1 MRRVGAGER
10 SANRS
15 GSEGAKKGKL
25 PYLRKDASDRK
36 GQPKSATTIMLQ
48 TNRRERG
55 RMTSFEQAKEV
66 LKRCFGHDR
75 FRPEQE
81 RAVKAIMGKRDV
93 LAVMSTGAGKSLIY
107 QVPAVALGGTTIVV
121 SPLVSLM
128 SDQVGKLLDLG
139 LHPAFLNNTLS
150 LRAQE
155 TVRNRIKS
163 GEFQILYVAPERLSN
178 PAFLSAIE
186 NLAVPLVAVD
196 EAHCISEWGHDF
208 RSDYREI
215 SAFIERFD
223 QRPTV
228 VALTATATPR
238 VRKDIARSLG
248 LQNPLEIVSSFDR
261 ANLSLSVVH
270 MPHDE
275 RGSWCVRTAR
285 SRESECGIF
294 YCVTISETERIHDA
308 LKRADVPAA
317 LYHGKLDGDAK
328 KAAQEAFMSGQAPV
342 MVATSA
348 FGMGI
353 DKPDVRYVVCC
364 GMPLS
369 VESYYQQI
377 GRAGRDG
384 KPADTI
390 MLWDEQDLQTAL
402 FMAEAGGE
410 GQNDPQRSRQKGLAF
425 DMRDFCRD
433 EDTCRRDLVLRY
445 FGEKPPDDGGC
456 GRCDNCAAPIDGIV
470 RAEDAR
476 PLTDDER
483 NLFASLKRACA
494 AVADGSGSGGA
505 GSAGGALTER
515 ALRGVCRKRPGSLEQ
530 LLKVDGM
537 TAKTAQAYGA
547 QILAVVETGELPA
560 SVKPLEMPDVPEE
573 LSDALIA
580 TIRALGSEARRAVVL
595 KVACGKSE
603 PGAKADGYESL
614 PCWGSAGPDRSKA
627 KHALDALIA
636 CGAVGQKPGEKCL
649 RVMRVG

>member
-1 MRRVGAGER
+1 M
-10 SANRS
+10 
-15 GSEGAKKGKL
+15 
-25 PYLRKDASDRK
+25 RKDASDRK
-36 GQPKSATTIMLQ
+36 GRPEPAATITLQ
-48 TNRRERG
+48 TNKHGREH
-55 RMTSFEQAKEV
+55 MATFEQAKEV
-66 LKRCFGHDR
+66 LKRCFGHDG

-81 RAVKAIMGKRDV
+81 RAIKAIMGKRDV

-128 SDQVGKLLDLG
+128 SDQVRKLVELG
-139 LHPAFLNNTLS
+139 LHPAFLNNTLKS
-150 LRAQE
+150 QAQE
-155 TVRNRIKS
+155 TVRRRIKN

-186 NLAVPLVAVD
+186 NLATPLVAVD

-308 LKRADVPAA
+308 LKRAGVPAA
-317 LYHGKLDGDAK
+317 LYHGKLDNDAK
-328 KAAQEAFMSGQAPV
+328 KAAQETFMSGQAPV

-369 VESYYQQI
+369 IESYYQQI

-384 KPADTI
+384 EPADTI

-410 GQNDPQRSRQKGLAF
+410 GQNEPQRSRQKGLAF

-433 EDTCRRDLVLRY
+433 EDVCRRDIILRY
-445 FGEKPPDDGGC
+445 FGEKAPDDGGC
-456 GRCDNCAAPIDGIV
+456 GRCDNCAAPVDGIV

-483 NLFASLKRACA
+483 DLFVSLKSACA
-494 AVADGSGSGGA
+494 AAADGSGS

-515 ALRGVCRKRPGSLEQ
+515 ALRGVCRKRPGNLEQ

-537 TAKTAQAYGA
+537 TAKAAQAYGA
-547 QILAVVETGELPA
+547 QILAVVETGGVPA
-560 SVKPLEMPDVPEE
+560 SVKPLEMPDAPEG

-595 KVACGKSE
+595 RVACGKSE
-603 PGAKADGYESL
+603 PGAKTDGYESL
-614 PCWGSAGPDRSKA
+614 PCWGSAGPDRNKA

-636 CGAVGQKPGEKCL
+636 CGIVGQKPGEKCL
-649 RVMRVG
+649 HVVTD

>member
-1 MRRVGAGER
+1 MRRVGAGGR
-10 SANRS
+10 SANGS
-15 GSEGAKKGKL
+15 GSDDAKKGKL

-48 TNRRERG
+48 TNRRG
-55 RMTSFEQAKEV
+55 RRRMASFEQAKEV
-66 LKRCFGHDR
+66 LKRCFGHDG
-75 FRPEQE
+75 FRLEQE
-81 RAVKAIMGKRDV
+81 RAIKAIMGKRDV

-128 SDQVGKLLDLG
+128 SDQVRKLVELG

-155 TVRNRIKS
+155 KVRNRIKS
-163 GEFQILYVAPERLSN
+163 GEFQILYVERLSN
-178 PAFLSAIE
+178 PAFLSAIG
-186 NLAVPLVAVD
+186 NLTIPLVAVD

-238 VRKDIARSLG
+238 VRRDIIKSLG
-248 LQNPLEIVSSFDR
+248 LQSPLEIVSSFDR

-275 RGSWCVRTAR
+275 RESWCVRTAR
-285 SRESECGIF
+285 SRGSECGIF

-308 LKRADVPAA
+308 LRRAGVPAV
-317 LYHGKLDGDAK
+317 LYHGKLGNDEK
-328 KAAQEAFMSGQAPV
+328 RAAQEAFMSGRAPV
-342 MVATSA
+342 MVATSG

-384 KPADTI
+384 KPGDTI

-433 EDTCRRDLVLRY
+433 ENTCRRDLILRY

-456 GRCDNCAAPIDGIV
+456 GRCDNCAAPVDGIV
-470 RAEDAR
+470 RAEDTR

-483 NLFASLKRACA
+483 ALFVSLKSACA
-494 AVADGSGSGGA
+494 AVSESGG
-505 GSAGGALTER
+505 AGGALTER
-515 ALRGVCRKRPGSLEQ
+515 ALRGICRKRPENLEQ
-530 LLKVDGM
+530 LLQVDGM
-537 TAKTAQAYGA
+537 TAKAAQAYGA
-547 QILAVVETGELPA
+547 RILAVVETGEVPA
-560 SVKPLEMPDVPEE
+560 SVKPLEMPDVPDE
-573 LSDALIA
+573 LSDALAA
-580 TIRALGSEARRAVVL
+580 TIRALGSEARRAIVL
-595 KVACGKSE
+595 RVACGKSE
-603 PGAKADGYESL
+603 PGAKADPYESL

-636 CGAVGQKPGEKCL
+636 CGIVGQKPGEKCL
-649 RVMRVG
+649 RVMVAD

>member
-1 MRRVGAGER
+1 M
-10 SANRS
+10 
-15 GSEGAKKGKL
+15 
-25 PYLRKDASDRK
+25 
-36 GQPKSATTIMLQ
+36 QTT
-48 TNRRERG
+48 RHERG
-55 RMTSFEQAKEV
+55 RMASFEQAKEV
-66 LKRCFGHDR
+66 LKRCFGHDA

-81 RAVKAIMGKRDV
+81 RAIKAIIGKRDV

-107 QVPAVALGGTTIVV
+107 QVTAVALGGTTIVV

-128 SDQVGKLLDLG
+128 SDQVRKLVELG

-150 LRAQE
+150 LPAQE
-155 TVRNRIKS
+155 RVRSRIKS
-163 GEFQILYVAPERLSN
+163 GEFQILYVAPERLSS

-186 NLAVPLVAVD
+186 NLAIPLIAVD

-223 QRPTV
+223 RRPAV

-238 VRKDIARSLG
+238 VRRDIAKSLG

-275 RGSWCVRTAR
+275 RESWCVRTAR

-294 YCVTISETERIHDA
+294 YCVTISEAERIHNA
-308 LKRADVPAA
+308 LKRAGVPAA
-317 LYHGKLDGDAK
+317 LYHGKLDNDAK
-328 KAAQEAFMSGQAPV
+328 KAAQDAFMSGRTPV
-342 MVATSA
+342 MVATSG

-369 VESYYQQI
+369 IESYYQQI

-425 DMRDFCRD
+425 DMRDFCRE
-433 EDTCRRDLVLRY
+433 EDACRRDLVLRY
-445 FGEKPPDDGGC
+445 FGEKAPGDGGC
-456 GRCDNCAAPIDGIV
+456 GRCDNCAAPVGGIV

-476 PLTDDER
+476 PLTDGER
-483 NLFASLKRACA
+483 ALFISLKSACA
-494 AVADGSGSGGA
+494 AVSEGGGS
-505 GSAGGALTER
+505 LTER
-515 ALRGVCRKRPGSLEQ
+515 ALRGICRKRPGNLEQ
-530 LLKVDGM
+530 LLAVDGM
-537 TAKTAQAYGA
+537 TAKAAQAYGA
-547 QILAVVETGELPA
+547 QILAVVETGGVPA
-560 SVKPLEMPDVPEE
+560 SVKPLEMPEVPEA

-580 TIRALGSEARRAVVL
+580 TIQALSSEARRAVVL
-595 KVACGKSE
+595 RVACGKSE
-603 PGAKADGYESL
+603 PGAKTDPYEGL

-636 CGAVGQKPGEKCL
+636 CGIVGQKPGEKCL
-649 RVMRVG
+649 RVTVEG

>member
-1 MRRVGAGER
+1 M
-10 SANRS
+10 
-15 GSEGAKKGKL
+15 
-25 PYLRKDASDRK
+25 RKDASNRK

-48 TNRRERG
+48 TNKQGRER
-55 RMTSFEQAKEV
+55 MSTFEQAKEV
-66 LKRCFGHDR
+66 LKRCFRHDG

-107 QVPAVALGGTTIVV
+107 QVLAVALGGTSIVV

-128 SDQVGKLLDLG
+128 SDQVGKLVDLG

-155 TVRNRIKS
+155 RVRNRIKS

-186 NLAVPLVAVD
+186 NLAIPLIAVD

-215 SAFIERFD
+215 SAFIERFN

-270 MPHDE
+270 MPHDK

-285 SRESECGIF
+285 SRRSECGIF

-308 LKRADVPAA
+308 LKQAGAPAA
-317 LYHGKLDGDAK
+317 LYHGKLDNDAK
-328 KAAQEAFMSGQAPV
+328 RAAQEAFMSGRAPV
-342 MVATSA
+342 MVATSG

-369 VESYYQQI
+369 IESYYQQI
-377 GRAGRDG
+377 GRAGRNG

-410 GQNDPQRSRQKGLAF
+410 GQNGPQRSRQKGLAF

-433 EDTCRRDLVLRY
+433 EDTCRRDYILRY
-445 FGEKPPDDGGC
+445 FGEKAPDDGGC
-456 GRCDNCAAPIDGIV
+456 GRCDNCAAPVDGIV

-483 NLFASLKRACA
+483 ALFACLKSACA
-494 AVADGSGSGGA
+494 AVADGSGA
-505 GSAGGALTER
+505 GSAGGTLTER
-515 ALRGVCRKRPGSLEQ
+515 ALRGICRKRPGNLEQ
-530 LLKVDGM
+530 LLEVDGM
-537 TAKTAQAYGA
+537 TAKAARAYGA
-547 QILAVVETGELPA
+547 QILAVVETGKVLD
-560 SVKPLEMPDVPEE
+560 SVKPLEMPDAPEA

-580 TIRALGSEARRAVVL
+580 TIQALGSEARRAVVL

-603 PGAKADGYESL
+603 PGAKADPYESL

-636 CGAVGQKPGEKCL
+636 CGIVGQKPGEKCL
-649 RVMRVG
+649 RVMVAD

>member
-1 MRRVGAGER
+1 M
-10 SANRS
+10 
-15 GSEGAKKGKL
+15 
-25 PYLRKDASDRK
+25 
-36 GQPKSATTIMLQ
+36 AT
-48 TNRRERG
+48 
-55 RMTSFEQAKEV
+55 FEQAKEV
-66 LKRCFGHDR
+66 LKRCFGHDG

-107 QVPAVALGGTTIVV
+107 QVPAVALSGTTIVV

-155 TVRNRIKS
+155 TVRNRIKN

-186 NLAVPLVAVD
+186 NLAIPLVAVD

-248 LQNPLEIVSSFDR
+248 LQSPLEIVSSFDR

-285 SRESECGIF
+285 SRGSECGIF

-308 LKRADVPAA
+308 LKRAGVPAA
-317 LYHGKLDGDAK
+317 LYHGKLDNDAK
-328 KAAQEAFMSGQAPV
+328 RAAQEAFMSGQAPV

-369 VESYYQQI
+369 IESYYQQI

-384 KPADTI
+384 EPADTI

-433 EDTCRRDLVLRY
+433 EDTCRRDRILRY

-456 GRCDNCAAPIDGIV
+456 GRCDNCATPVDGIP

-476 PLTDDER
+476 PLTNSER
-483 NLFASLKRACA
+483 DLFASLKSACA
-494 AVADGSGSGGA
+494 AVADGGGA

-515 ALRGVCRKRPGSLEQ
+515 ALRGVCRKRPGNLEQ

-537 TAKTAQAYGA
+537 TAKAAQTYGA
-547 QILAVVETGELPA
+547 QILAVVETGGIPD
-560 SVKPLEMPDVPEE
+560 SVKPLEMPDVPED

-580 TIRALGSEARRAVVL
+580 TIRALGNEARRAVVL

-636 CGAVGQKPGEKCL
+636 CGVVEQKPGEKCL
-649 RVMRVG
+649 CVVGVD

>member
-1 MRRVGAGER
+1 M
-10 SANRS
+10 
-15 GSEGAKKGKL
+15 
-25 PYLRKDASDRK
+25 RKDASGRK

-48 TNRRERG
+48 TNRRGRG

-81 RAVKAIMGKRDV
+81 RAIRAIMGKRDV

-128 SDQVGKLLDLG
+128 SDQVRKLVELG

-155 TVRNRIKS
+155 KVRNRIKN
-163 GEFQILYVAPERLSN
+163 GELQILYVAPERLSN

-186 NLAVPLVAVD
+186 NLSIPLIAVD

-208 RSDYREI
+208 RGDYREI

-223 QRPTV
+223 RRPTV

-238 VRKDIARSLG
+238 VRTDIARSLG

-308 LKRADVPAA
+308 LKRAGVPAA
-317 LYHGKLDGDAK
+317 LYHGKLDSDAK

-425 DMRDFCRD
+425 DMRDFCRE
-433 EDTCRRDLVLRY
+433 EDICRRDFILRY
-445 FGEKPPDDGGC
+445 LGEKPPDDGGC
-456 GRCDNCAAPIDGIV
+456 RRCDNCAAPVDGIV
-470 RAEDAR
+470 CAEDAR
-476 PLTDDER
+476 PLTDSER
-483 NLFASLKRACA
+483 DLFVSLKSACA
-494 AVADGSGSGGA
+494 AIAEGGGA
-505 GSAGGALTER
+505 GGTLTER
-515 ALRGVCRKRPGSLEQ
+515 ALRGICRKRPGNLEQ
-530 LLKVDGM
+530 LLKVGGM
-537 TAKTAQAYGA
+537 TAKAAQTYGA
-547 QILAVVETGELPA
+547 QILAVVETGGVPA
-560 SVKPLEMPDVPEE
+560 SVKPLEMPDVPEG

-595 KVACGKSE
+595 RVACGKSE
-603 PGAKADGYESL
+603 PGAKTDGYESL
-614 PCWGSAGPDRSKA
+614 PCWGSAGPDRNKA

-636 CGAVGQKPGEKCL
+636 CGIVGQKPGEKCL
-649 RVMRVG
+649 HVVGVD

>member
-1 MRRVGAGER
+1 MA
-10 SANRS
+10 
-15 GSEGAKKGKL
+15 
-25 PYLRKDASDRK
+25 
-36 GQPKSATTIMLQ
+36 
-48 TNRRERG
+48 
-55 RMTSFEQAKEV
+55 SFEQAKEV
-66 LKRCFGHDR
+66 LKRRFGHDG

-81 RAVKAIMGKRDV
+81 RAIRAIMGKRDV

-128 SDQVGKLLDLG
+128 SDQVGKLVELG

-155 TVRNRIKS
+155 KVRNRIKS
-163 GEFQILYVAPERLSN
+163 DEFQILYVAPERLSN
-178 PAFLSAIE
+178 PTFLSAIE
-186 NLAVPLVAVD
+186 NLAIPLVAVD

-238 VRKDIARSLG
+238 VRTDIARSLG

-261 ANLSLSVVH
+261 ANLSLSVAH

-275 RGSWCVRTAR
+275 RESWCVRTAR
-285 SRESECGIF
+285 SRGSECGIF
-294 YCVTISETERIHDA
+294 YCVTISEVERIHNA
-308 LKRADVPAA
+308 LKQAGVPAA
-317 LYHGKLDGDAK
+317 LYHGKLGNDAK
-328 KAAQEAFMSGQAPV
+328 KAAQEAFMSGRAPV
-342 MVATSA
+342 MVATSG

-369 VESYYQQI
+369 IESYYQQI

-384 KPADTI
+384 EPADTI

-410 GQNDPQRSRQKGLAF
+410 GQDGPQRSRQKGLAF

-445 FGEKPPDDGGC
+445 FGEKAPDDGGC
-456 GRCDNCAAPIDGIV
+456 GRCDNCAAPVDGVV

-483 NLFASLKRACA
+483 DLFVSLKSACA

-505 GSAGGALTER
+505 DSAGGALTER
-515 ALRGVCRKRPGSLEQ
+515 ALRGICRKRPKNLEQ
-530 LLKVDGM
+530 LLEVDGM
-537 TAKTAQAYGA
+537 TAKAAQAYGA
-547 QILAVVETGELPA
+547 QILAVIETGGVPD

-580 TIRALGSEARRAVVL
+580 TIRTLGSEARRAVVL

-603 PGAKADGYESL
+603 PGAKTDPHESL
-614 PCWGSAGPDRSKA
+614 PCWGSAGPDRRKA

-636 CGAVGQKPGEKCL
+636 CGIVWQKPGEKRL
-649 RVMRVG
+649 RVMAD

>member
-1 MRRVGAGER
+1 MGAGER

-48 TNRRERG
+48 TNRRGRG

-107 QVPAVALGGTTIVV
+107 QVPAVALGGTSIVV

-128 SDQVGKLLDLG
+128 SDQVRKLVELG

-155 TVRNRIKS
+155 KVRNRIKN
-163 GEFQILYVAPERLSN
+163 GEFQILYVAPERLSS
-178 PAFLSAIE
+178 PAIE
-186 NLAVPLVAVD
+186 NLAIPLIAVD

-208 RSDYREI
+208 RGDYREI
-215 SAFIERFD
+215 SAFIERFNR
-223 QRPTV
+223 RPTV

-308 LKRADVPAA
+308 LKRAGVPAA
-317 LYHGKLDGDAK
+317 LYHGKLDSDAK

-369 VESYYQQI
+369 IESYYQQI

-384 KPADTI
+384 EPADTI

-433 EDTCRRDLVLRY
+433 EDTCRRDRILRY

-456 GRCDNCAAPIDGIV
+456 GRCDNCAVPIDGIV

-483 NLFASLKRACA
+483 DLFGSLKSACA
-494 AVADGSGSGGA
+494 AIAEGG
-505 GSAGGALTER
+505 GVGGALTER
-515 ALRGVCRKRPGSLEQ
+515 TLRGICRKRPGNLEQ

-537 TAKTAQAYGA
+537 TAKAAQAYGA
-547 QILAVVETGELPA
+547 QILAVVETGEVLA
-560 SVKPLEMPDVPEE
+560 SVKPLEMPEVPEG

-595 KVACGKSE
+595 RVACGKSE
-603 PGAKADGYESL
+603 PGAKTDGYESL

-636 CGAVGQKPGEKCL
+636 CGIVGQKPGEKCL
-649 RVMRVG
+649 HVVTD

>member
-1 MRRVGAGER
+1 MA
-10 SANRS
+10 
-15 GSEGAKKGKL
+15 
-25 PYLRKDASDRK
+25 
-36 GQPKSATTIMLQ
+36 
-48 TNRRERG
+48 
-55 RMTSFEQAKEV
+55 SFEQAKEV
-66 LKRCFGHDR
+66 LKRCFGHDE

-81 RAVKAIMGKRDV
+81 RAIGAIMGNRDV

-107 QVPAVALGGTTIVV
+107 QVPAVALGGTAIVI

-128 SDQVGKLLDLG
+128 SDQVEKLVELG

-150 LRAQE
+150 LQAQE
-155 TVRNRIKS
+155 KVRGRIKS

-186 NLAVPLVAVD
+186 GLAIPLVAVD

-208 RSDYREI
+208 RGDYREI

-223 QRPTV
+223 RRPTV
-228 VALTATATPR
+228 VALTATATPK
-238 VRKDIARSLG
+238 VRKDIVKSLG

-261 ANLSLSVVH
+261 GNLSLSVVH

-275 RGSWCVRTAR
+275 RESWCVRAAR

-294 YCVTISETERIHDA
+294 YCVTISETERTHSA
-308 LKRADVPAA
+308 LRRAGVPAA
-317 LYHGKLDGDAK
+317 LYHGKLDNDAK
-328 KAAQEAFMSGQAPV
+328 KAAQDAFMSGRAPV
-342 MVATSA
+342 MVATSG

-369 VESYYQQI
+369 IESYYQQI

-410 GQNDPQRSRQKGLAF
+410 GQNDPQHSRQKGLAF
-425 DMRDFCRD
+425 DMRDFCRN
-433 EDTCRRDLVLRY
+433 EDTCRRDLILRY
-445 FGEKPPDDGGC
+445 FGEKAPDDGGC
-456 GRCDNCAAPIDGIV
+456 GRCDNCAAPVDGIV
-470 RAEDAR
+470 HAEDAR

-483 NLFASLKRACA
+483 ALFVSLKSACA
-494 AVADGSGSGGA
+494 AVAEDGTGGS
-505 GSAGGALTER
+505 LTER
-515 ALRGVCRKRPGSLEQ
+515 ALRGICRKKPGNLEQ

-537 TAKTAQAYGA
+537 TAKAAQAYGA
-547 QILAVVETGELPA
+547 QILAVIEAGGIPD
-560 SVKPLEMPDVPEE
+560 SVKPLEMPEVPKA

-580 TIRALGSEARRAVVL
+580 TIQALSSEARRAVVL
-595 KVACGKSE
+595 RVACGKSD
-603 PGAKADGYESL
+603 PGAKADDYESL

-636 CGAVGQKPGEKCL
+636 CGIVGQKPGEKCL
-649 RVMRVG
+649 HVMVGD

>member
-1 MRRVGAGER
+1 
-10 SANRS
+10 
-15 GSEGAKKGKL
+15 
-25 PYLRKDASDRK
+25 
-36 GQPKSATTIMLQ
+36 MLQ
-48 TNRRERG
+48 TNRHERE
-55 RMTSFEQAKEV
+55 RMTSFEQTEEV
-66 LKRCFGHDR
+66 LKRCFGHDG

-81 RAVKAIMGKRDV
+81 RAIKAIMGKRDV

-128 SDQVGKLLDLG
+128 SDQVRKLVELG
-139 LHPAFLNNTLS
+139 LHPAFLNNTLKPQ
-150 LRAQE
+150 AQE
-155 TVRNRIKS
+155 KVRNRIKS
-163 GEFQILYVAPERLSN
+163 GEFQILYVAPERLSS

-186 NLAVPLVAVD
+186 NLAIPLVAVD

-208 RSDYREI
+208 RGDYREI

-223 QRPTV
+223 RRPTV

-238 VRKDIARSLG
+238 VRKDIAKSLG

-275 RGSWCVRTAR
+275 RESWCVRAAR
-285 SRESECGIF
+285 SRRSECGIF
-294 YCVTISETERIHDA
+294 YCVTISEAERIHGA
-308 LKRADVPAA
+308 LKRAGVPAA
-317 LYHGKLDGDAK
+317 LYHGKLGNDAK
-328 KAAQEAFMSGQAPV
+328 KAAQDAFMTGRAPV
-342 MVATSA
+342 MVATSG

-369 VESYYQQI
+369 IESYYQQI

-384 KPADTI
+384 GPADTI

-425 DMRDFCRD
+425 GMRDFCRD
-433 EDTCRRDLVLRY
+433 EDICRRDLILRY

-456 GRCDNCAAPIDGIV
+456 GRCDNCAAPVDGIV

-476 PLTDDER
+476 PLTDGER
-483 NLFASLKRACA
+483 ALFACLKSACA
-494 AVADGSGSGGA
+494 AAAED
-505 GSAGGALTER
+505 GGALTER
-515 ALRGVCRKRPGSLEQ
+515 ALRGICRKRPGNLEQ
-530 LLKVDGM
+530 LLEVDGV
-537 TAKTAQAYGA
+537 TAKAARAYGA
-547 QILAVVETGELPA
+547 QILAVVETGELPT
-560 SVKPLEMPDVPEE
+560 SVKPLEMPDVPEA
-573 LSDALIA
+573 LSDALVA
-580 TIRALGSEARRAVVL
+580 TIRVLGNEARRAVVL
-595 KVACGKSE
+595 RVACGKSE
-603 PGAKADGYESL
+603 PGAKANDYESL

-627 KHALDALIA
+627 KHALDTLIA
-636 CGAVGQKPGEKCL
+636 CGIVGQKPGEKCL
-649 RVMRVG
+649 RVMAD

>member
-1 MRRVGAGER
+1 MPPGP
-10 SANRS
+10 SN
-15 GSEGAKKGKL
+15 
-25 PYLRKDASDRK
+25 LRKGIIAR
-36 GQPKSATTIMLQ
+36 GQQIEPRATIALQ
-48 TNRRERG
+48 TNKHGREH
-55 RMTSFEQAKEV
+55 MTTFEQAKEV
-66 LKRCFGHDR
+66 LKRCFEHDG

-107 QVPAVALGGTTIVV
+107 QVPAVALGGTSIVV

-139 LHPAFLNNTLS
+139 LHPAFLNNTLG

-155 TVRNRIKS
+155 RVRNRIKS

-186 NLAVPLVAVD
+186 NLAIPLVAVD

-238 VRKDIARSLG
+238 VRKDIAKSLG

-261 ANLSLSVVH
+261 ANLSLSVAH

-275 RGSWCVRTAR
+275 RESWCVRTAR
-285 SRESECGIF
+285 SRGSECGIF

-308 LKRADVPAA
+308 LKRAGVPAA
-317 LYHGKLDGDAK
+317 LYHGKLSNDAK
-328 KAAQEAFMSGQAPV
+328 RAAQEAFMSGRAPV

-353 DKPDVRYVVCC
+353 NKPDVRYVVCC

-369 VESYYQQI
+369 IESYYQQI
-377 GRAGRDG
+377 GRAGRGG

-410 GQNDPQRSRQKGLAF
+410 GQSDPQRSRQKGLAF

-433 EDTCRRDLVLRY
+433 EDTCRRDRILRY

-456 GRCDNCAAPIDGIV
+456 GRCDNCAAPVDGIV
-470 RAEDAR
+470 RAEDTR

-483 NLFASLKRACA
+483 ALFVSLKSACA
-494 AVADGSGSGGA
+494 AVSESGG
-505 GSAGGALTER
+505 AGGALTER
-515 ALRGVCRKRPGSLEQ
+515 ALRGICRKRPGNLEQ

-537 TAKTAQAYGA
+537 TAKAAQTYGA
-547 QILAVVETGELPA
+547 QILAVVEAGGVPA
-560 SVKPLEMPDVPEE
+560 SVKPLEMPDVPED

-580 TIRALGSEARRAVVL
+580 TIRALGNEARRAVVL
-595 KVACGKSE
+595 RVACGKSE
-603 PGAKADGYESL
+603 PGAKTDGYESL

-636 CGAVGQKPGEKCL
+636 CGIVGQKPGEKCL
-649 RVMRVG
+649 CVMRVD

>member
-1 MRRVGAGER
+1 
-10 SANRS
+10 
-15 GSEGAKKGKL
+15 
-25 PYLRKDASDRK
+25 
-36 GQPKSATTIMLQ
+36 MLQ
-48 TNRRERG
+48 IIRHEREH
-55 RMTSFEQAKEV
+55 MTSFEQAEEV
-66 LKRCFGHDR
+66 LKRCFGHDA

-81 RAVKAIMGKRDV
+81 RAIKAIMGKRDV

-107 QVPAVALGGTTIVV
+107 QVPAVALGGTTIVI

-128 SDQVGKLLDLG
+128 SDQVKKLVELG
-139 LHPAFLNNTLS
+139 LHPAFLNNTLKPQ
-150 LRAQE
+150 AQE
-155 TVRNRIKS
+155 KVRNRIRS
-163 GEFQILYVAPERLSN
+163 GEFQVLYVAPERLSS

-186 NLAVPLVAVD
+186 DLAIPLVAVD

-223 QRPTV
+223 RRPTV

-261 ANLSLSVVH
+261 DNLSLSVVH

-275 RGSWCVRTAR
+275 RESWCVRAAR
-285 SRESECGIF
+285 SRGSECGIF
-294 YCVTISETERIHDA
+294 YCVTISEAERIHGA
-308 LKRADVPAA
+308 LRRAGVPAA
-317 LYHGKLDGDAK
+317 LYHGKLGNDAK
-328 KAAQEAFMSGQAPV
+328 KAAQDALMSARAPV
-342 MVATSA
+342 MVATSG

-369 VESYYQQI
+369 IESYYQQI

-402 FMAEAGGE
+402 FMAETVGE
-410 GQNDPQRSRQKGLAF
+410 GQDGPQRSRQKGLAF

-433 EDTCRRDLVLRY
+433 EDTCRRDLILRY
-445 FGEKPPDDGGC
+445 FGEKAPDDGGC
-456 GRCDNCAAPIDGIV
+456 GRCDNCAAPVDGIV

-483 NLFASLKRACA
+483 DLFASLKSACA
-494 AVADGSGSGGA
+494 AVADGSGSGGT
-505 GSAGGALTER
+505 LTER
-515 ALRGVCRKRPGSLEQ
+515 ALRGICRKRPENLEQ
-530 LLKVDGM
+530 LLQVDGM
-537 TAKTAQAYGA
+537 TAKAAQAHGA
-547 QILAVVETGELPA
+547 QILAVVETGKVPA
-560 SVKPLEMPDVPEE
+560 SVKPLEMPDAPEE
-573 LSDALIA
+573 LSDALVA

-595 KVACGKSE
+595 RVACGKSE
-603 PGAKADGYESL
+603 PGSKANPYESL
-614 PCWGSAGPDRSKA
+614 PCWGSASPDRSKA

-636 CGAVGQKPGEKCL
+636 CGIVGQKPGEKCL
-649 RVMRVG
+649 HVMRMD

>member
-10 SANRS
+10 STNGS
-15 GSEGAKKGKL
+15 GSKGAKKGEL
-25 PYLRKDASDRK
+25 PYLRKGASDRK
-36 GQPKSATTIMLQ
+36 DQPGSATTIMLQ
-48 TNRRERG
+48 TNKHGRG
-55 RMTSFEQAKEV
+55 RMASFEQAKEV
-66 LKRCFGHDR
+66 LKRCFGHDG

-81 RAVKAIMGKRDV
+81 RAIRAVMGKRDV

-128 SDQVGKLLDLG
+128 SDQVKKLVELG

-155 TVRNRIKS
+155 KVRRRIKS
-163 GEFQILYVAPERLSN
+163 GEFQILYVAPERLSS
-178 PAFLSAIE
+178 PAFLSTIE
-186 NLAVPLVAVD
+186 NLAIPLIAVD

-275 RGSWCVRTAR
+275 RESWCVRTAR
-285 SRESECGIF
+285 SRGSECGIF
-294 YCVTISETERIHDA
+294 YCVTISEVERIHNA
-308 LKRADVPAA
+308 LKQAGVSAA
-317 LYHGKLDGDAK
+317 LYHGKLSNDAK
-328 KAAQEAFMSGQAPV
+328 KAAQEAFMSGRAPV
-342 MVATSA
+342 MVATSG

-369 VESYYQQI
+369 IESYYQQI
-377 GRAGRDG
+377 GRAGRDEE
-384 KPADTI
+384 PADTI

-433 EDTCRRDLVLRY
+433 EDTCRRDLILRY
-445 FGEKPPDDGGC
+445 FGEKAPDDGGC
-456 GRCDNCAAPIDGIV
+456 GRCDNCAAPVDGIV

-476 PLTDDER
+476 PPTDDER
-483 NLFASLKRACA
+483 DLFVSLKSACA
-494 AVADGSGSGGA
+494 AVANGNGS

-515 ALRGVCRKRPGSLEQ
+515 ALRGICRKRPGSLEQ

-595 KVACGKSE
+595 RVACGKSE
-603 PGAKADGYESL
+603 PGAKANGYESL

-627 KHALDALIA
+627 KHVLDALIA
-636 CGAVGQKPGEKCL
+636 CGIVGQKPGEKCL
-649 RVMRVG
+649 RVVVRG

>member
-1 MRRVGAGER
+1 M
-10 SANRS
+10 
-15 GSEGAKKGKL
+15 
-25 PYLRKDASDRK
+25 RKDASDRK

-48 TNRRERG
+48 TNRHGREH
-55 RMTSFEQAKEV
+55 MASFEQAKEV

-81 RAVKAIMGKRDV
+81 RAIRAIMGKRDV

-107 QVPAVALGGTTIVV
+107 QVPAVALSGTTIVV

-128 SDQVGKLLDLG
+128 SDQVRKLVELG

-150 LRAQE
+150 LPAQE
-155 TVRNRIKS
+155 RVRNRIKS

-178 PAFLSAIE
+178 PVFLSAIE
-186 NLAVPLVAVD
+186 NLAIPLIAVD

-208 RSDYREI
+208 RGDYREI

-223 QRPTV
+223 RRPTV

-238 VRKDIARSLG
+238 VRRDIAKSLG

-275 RGSWCVRTAR
+275 RESWCVRTAR
-285 SRESECGIF
+285 SRGSECGIF
-294 YCVTISETERIHDA
+294 YCVTISETERIHDT
-308 LKRADVPAA
+308 LKRAGVSAA
-317 LYHGKLDGDAK
+317 LYHGKLGNDAK
-328 KAAQEAFMSGQAPV
+328 KAAQEAFMSGRAPV
-342 MVATSA
+342 MVATSG

-402 FMAEAGGE
+402 FMAETGGE

-425 DMRDFCRD
+425 NMRDFCRD
-433 EDTCRRDLVLRY
+433 EDACRRDLVLRY
-445 FGEKPPDDGGC
+445 FGEKSPDDGGC
-456 GRCDNCAAPIDGIV
+456 GRCDNCAAPVDGIV

-476 PLTDDER
+476 PLTNDER
-483 NLFASLKRACA
+483 DLFASLKSACA
-494 AVADGSGSGGA
+494 AVANGNGS

-515 ALRGVCRKRPGSLEQ
+515 ALRGICRKRPGNLEQ

-537 TAKTAQAYGA
+537 TAKAAQAYGA
-547 QILAVVETGELPA
+547 RILAVVETGEVPA
-560 SVKPLEMPDVPEE
+560 SVKPLEMPDVPDE
-573 LSDALIA
+573 LSDALVA
-580 TIRALGSEARRAVVL
+580 TIRALGSKARRAVVL
-595 KVACGKSE
+595 KVACGKRE

-636 CGAVGQKPGEKCL
+636 CGVVGQKPGEKCL
-649 RVMRVG
+649 RVMRD

>member
-1 MRRVGAGER
+1 MA
-10 SANRS
+10 
-15 GSEGAKKGKL
+15 
-25 PYLRKDASDRK
+25 
-36 GQPKSATTIMLQ
+36 
-48 TNRRERG
+48 
-55 RMTSFEQAKEV
+55 SFEQAEEV
-66 LKRCFGHDR
+66 LKRCFGHDG

-81 RAVKAIMGKRDV
+81 RAIKAIMGKRDV

-107 QVPAVALGGTTIVV
+107 QVPAVALGGTTIVI

-128 SDQVGKLLDLG
+128 SDQVRKLVELG

-155 TVRNRIKS
+155 KVRNRIRS
-163 GEFQILYVAPERLSN
+163 GEFQILYVAPERLSS
-178 PAFLSAIE
+178 PAFLSAIG
-186 NLAVPLVAVD
+186 NLAIPLVAVD

-208 RSDYREI
+208 RGDYREI

-238 VRKDIARSLG
+238 VRKDIAKSLG

-275 RGSWCVRTAR
+275 RESWCVRAAR
-285 SRESECGIF
+285 SRRSECGIF
-294 YCVTISETERIHDA
+294 YCVTISEAERIHGA
-308 LKRADVPAA
+308 LKRAGVPAA
-317 LYHGKLDGDAK
+317 LYHGKLGNDAK
-328 KAAQEAFMSGQAPV
+328 KAAQDAFMTGRAPV
-342 MVATSA
+342 MVATSG

-369 VESYYQQI
+369 IESYYQQI

-384 KPADTI
+384 GPADTI

-410 GQNDPQRSRQKGLAF
+410 GQNGPQRSRQKGLAF

-433 EDTCRRDLVLRY
+433 EDACRRDCILRY
-445 FGEKPPDDGGC
+445 FGEKAPDDGGC
-456 GRCDNCAAPIDGIV
+456 GRCDNCAAPVDGIV
-470 RAEDAR
+470 RAEDAT
-476 PLTDDER
+476 PLTDSER
-483 NLFASLKRACA
+483 DLFACLKSACA
-494 AVADGSGSGGA
+494 AAADGSGA
-505 GSAGGALTER
+505 GALTER
-515 ALRGVCRKRPGSLEQ
+515 ALRGICRKRPRNLEQ
-530 LLKVDGM
+530 LLKVDGV
-537 TAKTAQAYGA
+537 TAKTAQTYGA
-547 QILAVVETGELPA
+547 QILAVVETGEVPD
-560 SVKPLEMPDVPEE
+560 SVKPLEMPEVPEE

-595 KVACGKSE
+595 RVACGKSE
-603 PGAKADGYESL
+603 PGSKADPYESL

-636 CGAVGQKPGEKCL
+636 CGIVGQKPGEKCL
-649 RVMRVG
+649 RVMAAD

>member
-1 MRRVGAGER
+1 
-10 SANRS
+10 
-15 GSEGAKKGKL
+15 
-25 PYLRKDASDRK
+25 
-36 GQPKSATTIMLQ
+36 MLQ
-48 TNRRERG
+48 TNKHGREH
-55 RMTSFEQAKEV
+55 MASFEQAKEV
-66 LKRCFGHDR
+66 LKRCFGHDG

-81 RAVKAIMGKRDV
+81 KAIRAIMGKRDV

-128 SDQVGKLLDLG
+128 SDQVKKLVELG

-155 TVRNRIKS
+155 KVRRRIKS

-186 NLAVPLVAVD
+186 NLAIPLVAVD

-208 RSDYREI
+208 RGDYREI

-223 QRPTV
+223 RRPTV

-275 RGSWCVRTAR
+275 RESWCVRAAR
-285 SRESECGIF
+285 SKGSECGIF
-294 YCVTISETERIHDA
+294 YCVTISESERIHGA
-308 LKRADVPAA
+308 LRRAGVPAA
-317 LYHGKLDGDAK
+317 LYHGKLGNDAK
-328 KAAQEAFMSGQAPV
+328 RAAQDAFMSGRAPV
-342 MVATSA
+342 MVATSG

-377 GRAGRDG
+377 GRAGRDE

-410 GQNDPQRSRQKGLAF
+410 GQNEPQRSRQKGLAF

-433 EDTCRRDLVLRY
+433 EDVCRRDLILRY
-445 FGEKPPDDGGC
+445 FGEKAPDDGGC
-456 GRCDNCAAPIDGIV
+456 GRCDNCAAPVDGIV

-476 PLTDDER
+476 PLTDDKR
-483 NLFASLKRACA
+483 DLFVSLKSACA
-494 AVADGSGSGGA
+494 AAADGSGS

-515 ALRGVCRKRPGSLEQ
+515 ALRGVCRKRPGNLEQ

-537 TAKTAQAYGA
+537 TAKAAQAYGA
-547 QILAVVETGELPA
+547 QILAVVETGGVPA
-560 SVKPLEMPDVPEE
+560 SVKPLEMPDAPEG

-595 KVACGKSE
+595 RVACGKSE
-603 PGAKADGYESL
+603 PGAKTNVYESL
-614 PCWGSAGPDRSKA
+614 PCWGSAGPNRSKA

-636 CGAVGQKPGEKCL
+636 CGIVGQKPGEKCL
-649 RVMRVG
+649 RVMRVD

>member
-1 MRRVGAGER
+1 M
-10 SANRS
+10 
-15 GSEGAKKGKL
+15 
-25 PYLRKDASDRK
+25 RKDASDRK

-48 TNRRERG
+48 TNKQGREHVS
-55 RMTSFEQAKEV
+55 TFEQAKEV
-66 LKRCFGHDR
+66 LKRCFGHDG

-81 RAVKAIMGKRDV
+81 RAIRSIMGKRDV

-155 TVRNRIKS
+155 RVRNRIKS

-178 PAFLSAIE
+178 PTFLSAIE
-186 NLAVPLVAVD
+186 NLAIPLVAVD

-208 RSDYREI
+208 RSDYRKI
-215 SAFIERFD
+215 SAFIKRFD

-270 MPHDE
+270 LPHDE
-275 RGSWCVRTAR
+275 RGLWCVRTAR
-285 SRESECGIF
+285 SRGSECGIF

-308 LKRADVPAA
+308 LKRAGVPAA
-317 LYHGKLDGDAK
+317 LYHGKLSNDAK
-328 KAAQEAFMSGQAPV
+328 RAAQEAFMSRRAPV

-433 EDTCRRDLVLRY
+433 VDTCRRDLILRY
-445 FGEKPPDDGGC
+445 FGEKPP
-456 GRCDNCAAPIDGIV
+456 
-470 RAEDAR
+470 
-476 PLTDDER
+476 
-483 NLFASLKRACA
+483 
-494 AVADGSGSGGA
+494 
-505 GSAGGALTER
+505 
-515 ALRGVCRKRPGSLEQ
+515 
-530 LLKVDGM
+530 
-537 TAKTAQAYGA
+537 
-547 QILAVVETGELPA
+547 
-560 SVKPLEMPDVPEE
+560 
-573 LSDALIA
+573 
-580 TIRALGSEARRAVVL
+580 
-595 KVACGKSE
+595 
-603 PGAKADGYESL
+603 
-614 PCWGSAGPDRSKA
+614 
-627 KHALDALIA
+627 
-636 CGAVGQKPGEKCL
+636 
-649 RVMRVG
+649 

>member
-1 MRRVGAGER
+1 MRRMGAGER
-10 SANRS
+10 SANGS
-15 GSEGAKKGKL
+15 ESEGAKKGKL

-36 GQPKSATTIMLQ
+36 GQPKSATTIMSQ
-48 TNRRERG
+48 TNKQGRER
-55 RMTSFEQAKEV
+55 MSTFEQAKEV
-66 LKRCFGHDR
+66 LKRCFGHDG

-81 RAVKAIMGKRDV
+81 RAIKAIMGKRDV

-128 SDQVGKLLDLG
+128 SDQVRKLVELG

-155 TVRNRIKS
+155 KVRNRIKS

-178 PAFLSAIE
+178 PAFLTAIE
-186 NLAVPLVAVD
+186 NLAIPLVAVD

-208 RSDYREI
+208 RGDYREI

-248 LQNPLEIVSSFDR
+248 LQKPLEIVSSFDR
-261 ANLSLSVVH
+261 ANLSLSVLH

-275 RGSWCVRTAR
+275 RESWCVRTAR
-285 SRESECGIF
+285 SRGSTCGIF

-308 LKRADVPAA
+308 LKRAGVPAA
-317 LYHGKLDGDAK
+317 LYHSKLDNDAK
-328 KAAQEAFMSGQAPV
+328 KAAQEAFMSGRTPV
-342 MVATSA
+342 MVATSG

-425 DMRDFCRD
+425 DMRDFCR
-433 EDTCRRDLVLRY
+433 EEGTCRRDLVLRY
-445 FGEKPPDDGGC
+445 FGEKAPDDGGC
-456 GRCDNCAAPIDGIV
+456 GRCDNCAAPVDGIV
-470 RAEDAR
+470 RAEDTR

-483 NLFASLKRACA
+483 ALFVSLKSACA
-494 AVADGSGSGGA
+494 AVANGNGS

-515 ALRGVCRKRPGSLEQ
+515 ALRGICRKRPGNLEQ
-530 LLKVDGM
+530 FLKLDGM
-537 TAKTAQAYGA
+537 TAKAAQIYGA
-547 QILAVVETGELPA
+547 QILAVVETGGVPA

-573 LSDALIA
+573 LSDALVA
-580 TIRALGSEARRAVVL
+580 TIRVLGSEARRAVVL
-595 KVACGKSE
+595 RVACGKSE
-603 PGAKADGYESL
+603 PRAKANGYESL

-636 CGAVGQKPGEKCL
+636 CGIVGQKPGEKCL
-649 RVMRVG
+649 CVMMVD

>member
-1 MRRVGAGER
+1 MA
-10 SANRS
+10 
-15 GSEGAKKGKL
+15 
-25 PYLRKDASDRK
+25 
-36 GQPKSATTIMLQ
+36 
-48 TNRRERG
+48 
-55 RMTSFEQAKEV
+55 SFEQAEEV
-66 LKRCFGHDR
+66 LKRCFGHDG

-81 RAVKAIMGKRDV
+81 RAIKAIMGKRDV

-128 SDQVGKLLDLG
+128 SDQVRKLVELG
-139 LHPAFLNNTLS
+139 LHPAFLNNTLKPQ
-150 LRAQE
+150 AQE
-155 TVRNRIKS
+155 KVRNRIRS
-163 GEFQILYVAPERLSN
+163 GEFQVLYVAPERLSS

-186 NLAVPLVAVD
+186 DLAIPLVAVD

-215 SAFIERFD
+215 STFIERFD
-223 QRPTV
+223 RRPTV

-261 ANLSLSVVH
+261 DNLSLSVVH

-275 RGSWCVRTAR
+275 RESWCVRAAR
-285 SRESECGIF
+285 SRGSECGIF
-294 YCVTISETERIHDA
+294 YCVTISEAERIHDA
-308 LKRADVPAA
+308 LKRAGVPAA
-317 LYHGKLDGDAK
+317 LYHGKLDNDAK
-328 KAAQEAFMSGQAPV
+328 KAAQEAFMSGRASA

-369 VESYYQQI
+369 IESYYQQI

-433 EDTCRRDLVLRY
+433 ENTCRRDLILRY

-456 GRCDNCAAPIDGIV
+456 GRCDNCAAPVDGIV

-476 PLTDDER
+476 PLTDSER
-483 NLFASLKRACA
+483 NLFVSLKRACA

-515 ALRGVCRKRPGSLEQ
+515 ALRGVCRKRPGNLEQ
-530 LLKVDGM
+530 LLKVDGV
-537 TAKTAQAYGA
+537 TAKAAQAYGA

-560 SVKPLEMPDVPEE
+560 SVKPLEMPEVPEG

-580 TIRALGSEARRAVVL
+580 TIQALGSEARRAVVL

-603 PGAKADGYESL
+603 PGAKADPYESL

-636 CGAVGQKPGEKCL
+636 CGIVWQKPGEKCL
-649 RVMRVG
+649 RVMVAD

>member
-1 MRRVGAGER
+1 M
-10 SANRS
+10 
-15 GSEGAKKGKL
+15 
-25 PYLRKDASDRK
+25 
-36 GQPKSATTIMLQ
+36 AT
-48 TNRRERG
+48 
-55 RMTSFEQAKEV
+55 FEQAKEV
-66 LKRCFGHDR
+66 LKRCFGHDG

-81 RAVKAIMGKRDV
+81 RAIKAIMRKRDV

-107 QVPAVALGGTTIVV
+107 QVPAVALGGTSIVV

-128 SDQVGKLLDLG
+128 SDQVRKLVELS

-155 TVRNRIKS
+155 KVRNRIKS

-186 NLAVPLVAVD
+186 NLAIPLVAVD

-270 MPHDE
+270 MPHDD

-308 LKRADVPAA
+308 LKRAGVPAA
-317 LYHGKLDGDAK
+317 LYHGKLSNDAK

-342 MVATSA
+342 MIATSA

-369 VESYYQQI
+369 IESYYQQI

-433 EDTCRRDLVLRY
+433 EDTCRRDLILRY

-456 GRCDNCAAPIDGIV
+456 GRCDNCAAPVDGIV

-476 PLTDDER
+476 PLTDSER
-483 NLFASLKRACA
+483 NLFVSLKSACA
-494 AVADGSGSGGA
+494 AIAEGG
-505 GSAGGALTER
+505 GVGGALTER
-515 ALRGVCRKRPGSLEQ
+515 TLRGICRKRPRNLEQ
-530 LLKVDGM
+530 LLRVNGM
-537 TAKTAQAYGA
+537 TAKAAQAYGA
-547 QILAVVETGELPA
+547 QILAVIETGGVPA

-580 TIRALGSEARRAVVL
+580 TIRVSIAR
-595 KVACGKSE
+595 S
-603 PGAKADGYESL
+603 
-614 PCWGSAGPDRSKA
+614 
-627 KHALDALIA
+627 
-636 CGAVGQKPGEKCL
+636 Q
-649 RVMRVG
+649 

>member
-1 MRRVGAGER
+1 MRRVGLG
-10 SANRS
+10 
-15 GSEGAKKGKL
+15 EGAKKGKL

-36 GQPKSATTIMLQ
+36 DQPKSATTIMLQ
-48 TNRRERG
+48 INKHGRG
-55 RMTSFEQAKEV
+55 RMASFEQAEEV
-66 LKRCFGHDR
+66 LKRCFGHDG

-81 RAVKAIMGKRDV
+81 RAIRAIMGKRDV

-128 SDQVGKLLDLG
+128 SDQVRKLVELG
-139 LHPAFLNNTLS
+139 LHPAFLNNTLN
-150 LRAQE
+150 LPAQE
-155 TVRNRIKS
+155 KVRNRIKS

-186 NLAVPLVAVD
+186 NLAIPLVAVD

-208 RSDYREI
+208 RGDYREI

-223 QRPTV
+223 RRPTV

-275 RGSWCVRTAR
+275 RESWCVRTAR
-285 SRESECGIF
+285 SRGSECGIF
-294 YCVTISETERIHDA
+294 YCVTISEAERIHNA
-308 LKRADVPAA
+308 LKRAGVPAA
-317 LYHGKLDGDAK
+317 LYHGKLGNNEK
-328 KAAQEAFMSGQAPV
+328 RAAQEAFMSGRAPV
-342 MVATSA
+342 MVATSG

-369 VESYYQQI
+369 IESYYQQI

-384 KPADTI
+384 EPADTI

-402 FMAEAGGE
+402 FMAEAGSE

-433 EDTCRRDLVLRY
+433 ENTCRRDLILRY

-456 GRCDNCAAPIDGIV
+456 GRCDNCAAPVDGIM

-483 NLFASLKRACA
+483 ALFVSLKSACA
-494 AVADGSGSGGA
+494 AVANGNGS

-515 ALRGVCRKRPGSLEQ
+515 ALRGICRKRPGNLEQ
-530 LLKVDGM
+530 LLKLDGM
-537 TAKTAQAYGA
+537 TAKAAQIYGA
-547 QILAVVETGELPA
+547 QILAVVETGGVPA

-573 LSDALIA
+573 LSDALVA
-580 TIRALGSEARRAVVL
+580 TIRVLGSEARRAVVL
-595 KVACGKSE
+595 RVACGKSE
-603 PGAKADGYESL
+603 PRAKANGYESL

-636 CGAVGQKPGEKCL
+636 CGVVGQKPGEKCL
-649 RVMRVG
+649 CVMMD

>member
-1 MRRVGAGER
+1 M
-10 SANRS
+10 
-15 GSEGAKKGKL
+15 
-25 PYLRKDASDRK
+25 RKDASDRK

-48 TNRRERG
+48 TNKQGRER
-55 RMTSFEQAKEV
+55 MSTFEQAKEV
-66 LKRCFGHDR
+66 LKRCFGHDG

-81 RAVKAIMGKRDV
+81 RAIQAIMGKRDV
-93 LAVMSTGAGKSLIY
+93 LAVMSTGAGKSLTY
-107 QVPAVALGGTTIVV
+107 QVPAVALGGTAIVV

-128 SDQVGKLLDLG
+128 SDQVRKLVELG
-139 LHPAFLNNTLS
+139 LHPAFLNNTLKPQ
-150 LRAQE
+150 AQE
-155 TVRNRIKS
+155 RVRSRIKS

-178 PAFLSAIE
+178 PAFLTAIE
-186 NLAVPLVAVD
+186 NLAIPLIAID

-208 RSDYREI
+208 RGDYREI
-215 SAFIERFD
+215 SAFIKRFD
-223 QRPTV
+223 RRPTV
-228 VALTATATPR
+228 VALTATATPG
-238 VRKDIARSLG
+238 VRRDIIKSLG
-248 LQNPLEIVSSFDR
+248 LQSPLEIVSSFDR

-275 RGSWCVRTAR
+275 RESWCVRTAR
-285 SRESECGIF
+285 SRGSECGIF

-308 LKRADVPAA
+308 LRRAGVPAA
-317 LYHGKLDGDAK
+317 LYHGKLGNNEK
-328 KAAQEAFMSGQAPV
+328 RAAQEAFMSGRAPV
-342 MVATSA
+342 MVATSG

-369 VESYYQQI
+369 IESYYQQI

-384 KPADTI
+384 EPADTI

-433 EDTCRRDLVLRY
+433 EDTCRRDLILRY
-445 FGEKPPDDGGC
+445 FGEKAPDDGGC
-456 GRCDNCAAPIDGIV
+456 GRCDNCAAPVGGIV
-470 RAEDAR
+470 RAEDAK
-476 PLTDDER
+476 PLTDSER
-483 NLFASLKRACA
+483 ALFVNLKNACA
-494 AVADGSGSGGA
+494 AVAGGN
-505 GSAGGALTER
+505 GAGGAPTER
-515 ALRGVCRKRPGSLEQ
+515 ALRGICRKKPGNLEQ
-530 LLKVDGM
+530 LLEVDGM

-547 QILAVVETGELPA
+547 QILAVVETGEVPA
-560 SVKPLEMPDVPEE
+560 SVKPLEMPDVPKA

-636 CGAVGQKPGEKCL
+636 CGIVGQKPGEKCL
-649 RVMRVG
+649 RVMGVG

>member
-1 MRRVGAGER
+1 MGAGER

-36 GQPKSATTIMLQ
+36 GQPRSATTIMLQ
-48 TNRRERG
+48 TNRRGRG

-107 QVPAVALGGTTIVV
+107 QVPAVALGGTSIVV

-128 SDQVGKLLDLG
+128 SDQVRKLVELG

-155 TVRNRIKS
+155 KVRNRIKN
-163 GEFQILYVAPERLSN
+163 GEFQILYVAPERLSS

-186 NLAVPLVAVD
+186 NLAIPLVAVD

-261 ANLSLSVVH
+261 ANLSLSVAH

-285 SRESECGIF
+285 SRRSECGIF

-308 LKRADVPAA
+308 LKRAGVPAA
-317 LYHGKLDGDAK
+317 LYHGKLDNNAK
-328 KAAQEAFMSGQAPV
+328 KAAQEAFMSGRASA

-369 VESYYQQI
+369 IESYYQQI

-433 EDTCRRDLVLRY
+433 EDTCRRDLILRY
-445 FGEKPPDDGGC
+445 FDEKPPDDGGC
-456 GRCDNCAAPIDGIV
+456 GRCDNCAVPIDGIV

-483 NLFASLKRACA
+483 DLFASLKSACA
-494 AVADGSGSGGA
+494 AIAEGGDA
-505 GSAGGALTER
+505 GSPLTER
-515 ALRGVCRKRPGSLEQ
+515 ALRGICRKRPGNLEQ

-537 TAKTAQAYGA
+537 TAKAAQAYGA
-547 QILAVVETGELPA
+547 QILAVVETGEVLA
-560 SVKPLEMPDVPEE
+560 SVKPLEMPEVPEA
-573 LSDALIA
+573 LSDALVA

-603 PGAKADGYESL
+603 PGTKADPYESL

-636 CGAVGQKPGEKCL
+636 CEIVGQKPGEKRLCVVV
-649 RVMRVG
+649 RG

>member
-1 MRRVGAGER
+1 M
-10 SANRS
+10 
-15 GSEGAKKGKL
+15 
-25 PYLRKDASDRK
+25 
-36 GQPKSATTIMLQ
+36 AT
-48 TNRRERG
+48 
-55 RMTSFEQAKEV
+55 FEQAKEV
-66 LKRCFGHDR
+66 LKRCFGHDG

-81 RAVKAIMGKRDV
+81 RAIKAIMGKRDV

-128 SDQVGKLLDLG
+128 SDQVRKLVELG
-139 LHPAFLNNTLS
+139 LHPAFLNNTLKS
-150 LRAQE
+150 QAQE
-155 TVRNRIKS
+155 TVRRRIKN

-186 NLAVPLVAVD
+186 NLAIPLVAVD

-308 LKRADVPAA
+308 LKRAGVPAA
-317 LYHGKLDGDAK
+317 LYHGKLDSDAK

-353 DKPDVRYVVCC
+353 DKPDCATWSAAACHFQSRATISRSAAR
-364 GMPLS
+364 GAT
-369 VESYYQQI
+369 ES
-377 GRAGRDG
+377 
-384 KPADTI
+384 PPT
-390 MLWDEQDLQTAL
+390 
-402 FMAEAGGE
+402 
-410 GQNDPQRSRQKGLAF
+410 RSCYGTSK
-425 DMRDFCRD
+425 
-433 EDTCRRDLVLRY
+433 TC
-445 FGEKPPDDGGC
+445 KPPCSWRKRAARAKTTRNVPGKRGSPSTC
-456 GRCDNCAAPIDGIV
+456 GISAGTKTPAGAISFCATSARNPLMTEG
-470 RAEDAR
+470 AEDAITAR
-476 PLTDDER
+476 CPST
-483 NLFASLKRACA
+483 ASCA
-494 AVADGSGSGGA
+494 PK
-505 GSAGGALTER
+505 T
-515 ALRGVCRKRPGSLEQ
+515 PG
-530 LLKVDGM
+530 
-537 TAKTAQAYGA
+537 
-547 QILAVVETGELPA
+547 
-560 SVKPLEMPDVPEE
+560 
-573 LSDALIA
+573 
-580 TIRALGSEARRAVVL
+580 R
-595 KVACGKSE
+595 
-603 PGAKADGYESL
+603 
-614 PCWGSAGPDRSKA
+614 
-627 KHALDALIA
+627 
-636 CGAVGQKPGEKCL
+636 
-649 RVMRVG
+649 

>member
-1 MRRVGAGER
+1 MA
-10 SANRS
+10 
-15 GSEGAKKGKL
+15 
-25 PYLRKDASDRK
+25 
-36 GQPKSATTIMLQ
+36 
-48 TNRRERG
+48 
-55 RMTSFEQAKEV
+55 SFEQAEEV

-81 RAVKAIMGKRDV
+81 RAIKAITGKRDV

-107 QVPAVALGGTTIVV
+107 QVPAVALGGTTIVI

-128 SDQVGKLLDLG
+128 SDQVRKLVELG

-155 TVRNRIKS
+155 KVRRRIKS
-163 GEFQILYVAPERLSN
+163 GEFQILYVAPERLSS

-186 NLAVPLVAVD
+186 GLAIPLVAVD

-208 RSDYREI
+208 RGDYREI

-223 QRPTV
+223 RRPTV
-228 VALTATATPR
+228 VALTATATPK
-238 VRKDIARSLG
+238 VRKDIVKSLG

-261 ANLSLSVVH
+261 DNLSLSVIH

-275 RGSWCVRTAR
+275 RESWCVRAAR
-285 SRESECGIF
+285 SRGSECGIF
-294 YCVTISETERIHDA
+294 YCVTISEAERIHGA
-308 LKRADVPAA
+308 LKRAGVPAA
-317 LYHGKLDGDAK
+317 LYHGKLGNDAK
-328 KAAQEAFMSGQAPV
+328 KAAQEAFMTGRAPI
-342 MVATSA
+342 MAATSG

-353 DKPDVRYVVCC
+353 DKPNVRYVVCC

-369 VESYYQQI
+369 IESYYQQI

-410 GQNDPQRSRQKGLAF
+410 GQDGPQRSRQKGLAF

-456 GRCDNCAAPIDGIV
+456 GRCDNCAAPVDGIV

-476 PLTDDER
+476 PLTDGER
-483 NLFASLKRACA
+483 DLFACLKSACS
-494 AVADGSGSGGA
+494 AVADGA
-505 GSAGGALTER
+505 GGGALTER
-515 ALRGVCRKRPGSLEQ
+515 ALRGICRKKPKNLEQ
-530 LLKVDGM
+530 LLKVDGV
-537 TAKTAQAYGA
+537 TAKAAQAYGA
-547 QILAVVETGELPA
+547 QILAVVETGGIPD
-560 SVKPLEMPDVPEE
+560 SVKPLEMPEVPEE

-595 KVACGKSE
+595 RVACGKSE
-603 PGAKADGYESL
+603 PASKADPYESL

-636 CGAVGQKPGEKCL
+636 CGIVGQKPGEKYL
-649 RVMRVG
+649 RVMVGD

>member
-1 MRRVGAGER
+1 MRRVGAGGR
-10 SANRS
+10 SANGS
-15 GSEGAKKGKL
+15 GSDDAKKEKL

-48 TNRRERG
+48 TNKQGRER
-55 RMTSFEQAKEV
+55 MSTFEQAKEV
-66 LKRCFGHDR
+66 LKRCFGHDG

-81 RAVKAIMGKRDV
+81 RAIKAIMGKRDV

-107 QVPAVALGGTTIVV
+107 QVPAVALGGTSIVV

-128 SDQVGKLLDLG
+128 SDQVGKLVDLG

-155 TVRNRIKS
+155 KVRNRIKS

-186 NLAVPLVAVD
+186 NLAIPLAAID

-238 VRKDIARSLG
+238 VRRDIIKSLG
-248 LQNPLEIVSSFDR
+248 LQSPLEIVSSFDR

-275 RGSWCVRTAR
+275 RESWCVRTAR
-285 SRESECGIF
+285 SRGSECGIF

-308 LKRADVPAA
+308 LRRAGVPAA
-317 LYHGKLDGDAK
+317 LYHGKLGNDEK
-328 KAAQEAFMSGQAPV
+328 RAAQEAFMSGRAPV
-342 MVATSA
+342 MVATSG

-384 KPADTI
+384 KPGDTI

-433 EDTCRRDLVLRY
+433 ENTCRRDLILRY

-456 GRCDNCAAPIDGIV
+456 GRCDNCAAPVDGIV

-476 PLTDDER
+476 PLTDSER
-483 NLFASLKRACA
+483 NLFVSLKSACA
-494 AVADGSGSGGA
+494 AIAEGG
-505 GSAGGALTER
+505 GVGGALTER
-515 ALRGVCRKRPGSLEQ
+515 TLRGICRKRPRNLEQ
-530 LLKVDGM
+530 LLRVNGM
-537 TAKTAQAYGA
+537 TAKAAQAYGA
-547 QILAVVETGELPA
+547 QILAVIETGGVPA

-595 KVACGKSE
+595 RVACGKSE

-614 PCWGSAGPDRSKA
+614 PCWGFAGPDRSKA

-636 CGAVGQKPGEKCL
+636 CGIVGQKPGEKCL
-649 RVMRVG
+649 RVMRVD

>member
-1 MRRVGAGER
+1 M
-10 SANRS
+10 
-15 GSEGAKKGKL
+15 
-25 PYLRKDASDRK
+25 RKDASDRK

-48 TNRRERG
+48 TNRHGREH
-55 RMTSFEQAKEV
+55 MATFEQVKEV
-66 LKRCFGHDR
+66 LKRCFEHDG

-81 RAVKAIMGKRDV
+81 RAIKAIMGKRDV

-107 QVPAVALGGTTIVV
+107 QVPAVALGGTSIVV

-128 SDQVGKLLDLG
+128 SDQVGKLLELG

-155 TVRNRIKS
+155 RVRGRIKS
-163 GEFQILYVAPERLSN
+163 GEFQILYVAPERLSS

-186 NLAVPLVAVD
+186 NLAIPLVAVD

-223 QRPTV
+223 RRPTV
-228 VALTATATPR
+228 VALTATATPK
-238 VRKDIARSLG
+238 VRRDIAKSLR

-275 RGSWCVRTAR
+275 RESWCVRTAR
-285 SRESECGIF
+285 SRGSECGIF
-294 YCVTISETERIHDA
+294 YCVTISEAERIHNA
-308 LKRADVPAA
+308 LKRAGVPAA
-317 LYHGKLDGDAK
+317 LYHGKLDNDAK
-328 KAAQEAFMSGQAPV
+328 RAAQEAFMSGRAPA

-369 VESYYQQI
+369 IESYYQQI

-445 FGEKPPDDGGC
+445 FGEKAPDDGGC
-456 GRCDNCAAPIDGIV
+456 GRCDNCAAPVDGIV

-483 NLFASLKRACA
+483 DLFVSLKSACA
-494 AVADGSGSGGA
+494 AVSEGEGA
-505 GSAGGALTER
+505 GGAGGALTER
-515 ALRGVCRKRPGSLEQ
+515 ALRGICRKRPENLEQ

-537 TAKTAQAYGA
+537 TAKAAQMYGA
-547 QILAVVETGELPA
+547 QILAVVETGGVPA

-580 TIRALGSEARRAVVL
+580 TIRVLGSEARRAVVL

-614 PCWGSAGPDRSKA
+614 PCWGFAGPDRSKA

>member
-1 MRRVGAGER
+1 MRRVGLG
-10 SANRS
+10 
-15 GSEGAKKGKL
+15 EGAKKGKL

-36 GQPKSATTIMLQ
+36 DQPKSATTIMLQ
-48 TNRRERG
+48 INKHGRG
-55 RMTSFEQAKEV
+55 RMASFEQAEEV
-66 LKRCFGHDR
+66 LKRCFGHDG

-81 RAVKAIMGKRDV
+81 RAIKAIMGKRDV

-128 SDQVGKLLDLG
+128 SDQVRKLVELG
-139 LHPAFLNNTLS
+139 LHPAFLNNTLN
-150 LRAQE
+150 LPAQE
-155 TVRNRIKS
+155 KVRNRIKS

-186 NLAVPLVAVD
+186 NLAIPLVAVD

-208 RSDYREI
+208 RGDYREI

-223 QRPTV
+223 RRPTV

-275 RGSWCVRTAR
+275 RESWCVRTAR
-285 SRESECGIF
+285 SRGSECGIF
-294 YCVTISETERIHDA
+294 YCVTISEAERIHNA
-308 LKRADVPAA
+308 LKRAGVPAA
-317 LYHGKLDGDAK
+317 LYHGKLGNNEK
-328 KAAQEAFMSGQAPV
+328 RAAQEAFMSGRAPV
-342 MVATSA
+342 MVATSG

-369 VESYYQQI
+369 IESYYQQI

-384 KPADTI
+384 EPADTI

-402 FMAEAGGE
+402 FMAEAGSE

-433 EDTCRRDLVLRY
+433 ENTCRRDLILRY

-456 GRCDNCAAPIDGIV
+456 GRCDNCAAPVDGIM

-483 NLFASLKRACA
+483 ALFVSLKSACA
-494 AVADGSGSGGA
+494 AVANGNGS

-515 ALRGVCRKRPGSLEQ
+515 ALRGICRKRPGNLEQ
-530 LLKVDGM
+530 LLKLDGM
-537 TAKTAQAYGA
+537 TAKAAQIYGA
-547 QILAVVETGELPA
+547 QILAVVETGGVPA

-573 LSDALIA
+573 LSDALVA
-580 TIRALGSEARRAVVL
+580 TIRVLGSEARRAVVL
-595 KVACGKSE
+595 RVACGKSE
-603 PGAKADGYESL
+603 PRAKANGYESL

-636 CGAVGQKPGEKCL
+636 CGVVGQKPGEKCL
-649 RVMRVG
+649 CVMMD

>member
-1 MRRVGAGER
+1 MGAGER

-36 GQPKSATTIMLQ
+36 GQLKSATTIMLQ
-48 TNRRERG
+48 TNRRGRG

-66 LKRCFGHDR
+66 LKRCFGHDG

-81 RAVKAIMGKRDV
+81 RAIKAIMGKRDV

-107 QVPAVALGGTTIVV
+107 QVPAVALGGTSIVV

-155 TVRNRIKS
+155 RVRNRIKN
-163 GEFQILYVAPERLSN
+163 GEFQILYVAPERLSS

-186 NLAVPLVAVD
+186 NLAIPLIAVD

-215 SAFIERFD
+215 STFIERFD

-294 YCVTISETERIHDA
+294 YCVTISEAERIHGA
-308 LKRADVPAA
+308 LKRAGVPAA
-317 LYHGKLDGDAK
+317 LYHGKLGNDAK
-328 KAAQEAFMSGQAPV
+328 KAAQDAFMSGRAPV
-342 MVATSA
+342 MVATSG

-369 VESYYQQI
+369 IESYYQQI

-384 KPADTI
+384 EPADTI

-433 EDTCRRDLVLRY
+433 EDTCRRDRILRY

-456 GRCDNCAAPIDGIV
+456 GRCDNCAAPADGIV

-483 NLFASLKRACA
+483 DLFASLKSACA
-494 AVADGSGSGGA
+494 AIAEGGGA
-505 GSAGGALTER
+505 GGAPTER
-515 ALRGVCRKRPGSLEQ
+515 ALRGICRKRPGNLEQ

-537 TAKTAQAYGA
+537 TAKTAQTYGA
-547 QILAVVETGELPA
+547 QILAVIEAGGGPA
-560 SVKPLEMPDVPEE
+560 SVKPLEMPYVPEE

-603 PGAKADGYESL
+603 PGAKANGYESL
-614 PCWGSAGPDRSKA
+614 PCWGSAGPDRSEA

-636 CGAVGQKPGEKCL
+636 CGIVGQKPGQKCL
-649 RVMRVG
+649 CVMVRG

>member
-1 MRRVGAGER
+1 M
-10 SANRS
+10 
-15 GSEGAKKGKL
+15 
-25 PYLRKDASDRK
+25 RKDASDRK
-36 GQPKSATTIMLQ
+36 GRPEPAATITLQ
-48 TNRRERG
+48 TNKHGREH
-55 RMTSFEQAKEV
+55 MATFEQAKEV
-66 LKRCFGHDR
+66 LKRCFGHDG

-81 RAVKAIMGKRDV
+81 RAIRSIMGKRDV

-128 SDQVGKLLDLG
+128 SDQVRKLVELG

-155 TVRNRIKS
+155 RVRNRIKS

-178 PAFLSAIE
+178 PALLSAIE
-186 NLAVPLVAVD
+186 NLAIPLIAVD

-261 ANLSLSVVH
+261 VNLSLSVVH

-285 SRESECGIF
+285 SKGSECGIF
-294 YCVTISETERIHDA
+294 YCVTISEAERIHDA
-308 LKRADVPAA
+308 LKRAGVPAA
-317 LYHGKLDGDAK
+317 LYHGKLDNDAK

-342 MVATSA
+342 MIATSA

-369 VESYYQQI
+369 IESYYQQI

-384 KPADTI
+384 EPADTI

-433 EDTCRRDLVLRY
+433 ENTCRRDLILRY

-456 GRCDNCAAPIDGIV
+456 RRCDNCAAPVDGIV
-470 RAEDAR
+470 CAEDVG

-483 NLFASLKRACA
+483 VLFASLKSACA
-494 AVADGSGSGGA
+494 AAAEDSGA
-505 GSAGGALTER
+505 GALTER
-515 ALRGVCRKRPGSLEQ
+515 ALRGICRKRPRNLEQ
-530 LLKVDGM
+530 LLKVDGV
-537 TAKTAQAYGA
+537 TAKAAQAYGA
-547 QILAVVETGELPA
+547 QILAVVETGGVPD
-560 SVKPLEMPDVPEE
+560 SVKPLEMPDVPKA
-573 LSDALIA
+573 LSDALVA
-580 TIRALGSEARRAVVL
+580 TIQALGSEARKAVVL

-603 PGAKADGYESL
+603 PGAKADVYEGL

-627 KHALDALIA
+627 KHTLDALIA
-636 CGAVGQKPGEKCL
+636 CGIVGQKPGEKCL
-649 RVMRVG
+649 RVRVD

>member
-1 MRRVGAGER
+1 MGAGER

-25 PYLRKDASDRK
+25 PYLRKDASGRK
-36 GQPKSATTIMLQ
+36 DQPESATTIMLQ
-48 TNRRERG
+48 TNKHGREH
-55 RMTSFEQAKEV
+55 MASFEQAKEV
-66 LKRCFGHDR
+66 LKRCFGHDG

-81 RAVKAIMGKRDV
+81 KAIRAIMGKRDV

-128 SDQVGKLLDLG
+128 SDQVKKLVELG

-155 TVRNRIKS
+155 KVRRRIKS

-186 NLAVPLVAVD
+186 NLAIPLVAVD

-208 RSDYREI
+208 RGDYREI

-223 QRPTV
+223 RRPTV

-275 RGSWCVRTAR
+275 RESWCVRAAR
-285 SRESECGIF
+285 SKGSECGIF
-294 YCVTISETERIHDA
+294 YCVTISESERIHGA
-308 LKRADVPAA
+308 LRRAGVPAA
-317 LYHGKLDGDAK
+317 LYHGKLGNDAK
-328 KAAQEAFMSGQAPV
+328 RAAQDAFMSGRAPV
-342 MVATSA
+342 MVATSG

-377 GRAGRDG
+377 GRAGRDE

-410 GQNDPQRSRQKGLAF
+410 GQNEPQRSRQKGLAF

-433 EDTCRRDLVLRY
+433 EDVCRRDLILRY
-445 FGEKPPDDGGC
+445 FGEKAPDDGGC
-456 GRCDNCAAPIDGIV
+456 GRCDNCAAPVDGIV

-476 PLTDDER
+476 PLTDDKR
-483 NLFASLKRACA
+483 DLFVSLKSACA
-494 AVADGSGSGGA
+494 AAADGSGS

-515 ALRGVCRKRPGSLEQ
+515 ALRGVCRKRPGNLEQ

-537 TAKTAQAYGA
+537 TAKAAQAYGA
-547 QILAVVETGELPA
+547 QILAVVETGGVPA
-560 SVKPLEMPDVPEE
+560 SVKPLEMPDAPEG

-595 KVACGKSE
+595 RVACGKSE
-603 PGAKADGYESL
+603 PGAKTNVYESL
-614 PCWGSAGPDRSKA
+614 PCWGSAGPNRSKA

-636 CGAVGQKPGEKCL
+636 CGIVGQKPGEKCL
-649 RVMRVG
+649 RVMRVD

>member
-1 MRRVGAGER
+1 MA
-10 SANRS
+10 
-15 GSEGAKKGKL
+15 
-25 PYLRKDASDRK
+25 
-36 GQPKSATTIMLQ
+36 
-48 TNRRERG
+48 
-55 RMTSFEQAKEV
+55 SFEQAKEV
-66 LKRCFGHDR
+66 LRRCFGHDG

-81 RAVKAIMGKRDV
+81 RAIKAIMGKRDV

-107 QVPAVALGGTTIVV
+107 QVPAVALGGTTIVI

-128 SDQVGKLLDLG
+128 SDQVKKLVELD

-155 TVRNRIKS
+155 KVRRRIKS

-186 NLAVPLVAVD
+186 DLAIPLVAVD

-208 RSDYREI
+208 RGDYREI
-215 SAFIERFD
+215 STFIERFD
-223 QRPTV
+223 RRPTV

-275 RGSWCVRTAR
+275 RESWCVRAAR
-285 SRESECGIF
+285 SRGSECGIF
-294 YCVTISETERIHDA
+294 YCVTISEAERIHGA
-308 LKRADVPAA
+308 LRRAGVPAA
-317 LYHGKLDGDAK
+317 LYHGKLGNDAK
-328 KAAQEAFMSGQAPV
+328 KAAQDAFMSGRAPV
-342 MVATSA
+342 MVATSG

-369 VESYYQQI
+369 IESYYQQI

-402 FMAEAGGE
+402 FMAEAVGE
-410 GQNDPQRSRQKGLAF
+410 GQNGPQRSRQKGLAF

-445 FGEKPPDDGGC
+445 FGEKAPDNGGC
-456 GRCDNCAAPIDGIV
+456 GRCDNCAAPVDGVV

-483 NLFASLKRACA
+483 NLFVSLKRACA

-505 GSAGGALTER
+505 GSALTER
-515 ALRGVCRKRPGSLEQ
+515 ALRGICRKRPRNLEQ
-530 LLKVDGM
+530 LLKVDGV
-537 TAKTAQAYGA
+537 TAKAAQAYGA

-560 SVKPLEMPDVPEE
+560 SVKPLEMPEVPEE

-580 TIRALGSEARRAVVL
+580 TIQALGSEARRAVVL

-603 PGAKADGYESL
+603 PGAKADPYESL
-614 PCWGSAGPDRSKA
+614 PCWGSAGPNRSKA

-636 CGAVGQKPGEKCL
+636 CGIVGQKPGEKCL
-649 RVMRVG
+649 RVMMAD

>member
-1 MRRVGAGER
+1 M
-10 SANRS
+10 
-15 GSEGAKKGKL
+15 
-25 PYLRKDASDRK
+25 RKDASDREDR
-36 GQPKSATTIMLQ
+36 PEPAATIMLQ
-48 TNRRERG
+48 TNKHGRG
-55 RMTSFEQAKEV
+55 RMASFEQAKEV
-66 LKRCFGHDR
+66 LKRCFGHDG

-81 RAVKAIMGKRDV
+81 RAIKAIMGKQDV

-107 QVPAVALGGTTIVV
+107 QVPAVALGGTSIVV

-128 SDQVGKLLDLG
+128 SDQVGKLVDLG
-139 LHPAFLNNTLS
+139 LHPAFLNNMLKPQ
-150 LRAQE
+150 AQE
-155 TVRNRIKS
+155 TVRRRIKS

-186 NLAVPLVAVD
+186 NLAIPLVAVD

-208 RSDYREI
+208 RGDYREI

-223 QRPTV
+223 RRPTV

-238 VRKDIARSLG
+238 VRKDIAKSLD

-261 ANLSLSVVH
+261 ANLSLSVAH

-275 RGSWCVRTAR
+275 RESWCVRAAR

-294 YCVTISETERIHDA
+294 YCVTISETERIHGA
-308 LKRADVPAA
+308 LRRAGVPAA
-317 LYHGKLDGDAK
+317 LYHGKLGNNAK
-328 KAAQEAFMSGQAPV
+328 KAAQDAFMSGRAPV
-342 MVATSA
+342 MVATSG

-369 VESYYQQI
+369 IESYYQQI

-384 KPADTI
+384 KPSDTI

-402 FMAEAGGE
+402 FMAEAGCE
-410 GQNDPQRSRQKGLAF
+410 GQNGPQHSRQKRLAF

-433 EDTCRRDLVLRY
+433 EDTCRRDLILRY
-445 FGEKPPDDGGC
+445 FGEKPPDDGEC
-456 GRCDNCAAPIDGIV
+456 GRCDNCATPVDDIV

-483 NLFASLKRACA
+483 NLFVSLKRACA

-515 ALRGVCRKRPGSLEQ
+515 ALRGVCRKRPGNLEQ
-530 LLKVDGM
+530 LLKVDGV
-537 TAKTAQAYGA
+537 TAKAAQAYGA

-560 SVKPLEMPDVPEE
+560 SVKPLEMPEVPEG

-580 TIRALGSEARRAVVL
+580 TIQALGSEARRAVVL

-603 PGAKADGYESL
+603 PGAKADPYESL

-627 KHALDALIA
+627 KHALDTLIA
-636 CGAVGQKPGEKCL
+636 CGIVGQKPGEKCL
-649 RVMRVG
+649 RVMAAD